1 MSRRTL
7 RFLKVY
13 FRVLAISCS
22 AQKRASQGLLSAYLA
37 LVLGDML
44 LQMWKYFDSGWHM
57 NDFQLRRQQYLA
69 FVKILDAMNVAYLL
83 AHMVMVVQA
92 LLWRNQ
98 ERILLSQLPPID
110 VGISLTNMRIHL
122 AVDCTITGSALLL
135 GVVNSIPA
143 NQMIANMR
151 YLYSTQAVRARCL
164 QVALLV
170 LRVDSQLVTLQTQMS
185 NGRHCNLELR
195 ATYAHIVR
203 LARKI
208 SDLYGLSV
216 LLMNMLCIGDFIMV
230 CYAYIVLWEI
240 TDSNLS
246 WVLLWQGLYVLL
258 PTMMKIWILCAAC
271 HNCAKHSEQL
281 QTLISGACQ
290 EIRSK
295 HGIDMGVNRD
305 QSNEFALQIMQNPV
319 QFNVCGIY
327 HLNLKTLAGVGPD

>member
-1 MSRRTL
+1 M
-7 RFLKVY
+7 
-13 FRVLAISCS
+13 
-22 AQKRASQGLLSAYLA
+22 
-37 LVLGDML
+37 LGDML
-44 LQMWKYFDSGWHM
+44 LQMWKYFNSGWQM

-83 AHMVMVVQA
+83 THMVMVVQA

-98 ERILLSQLPPID
+98 ERTLLSQLPPIG

-122 AVDCTITGSALLL
+122 AVDCIITGSTLLM
-135 GVVNSIPA
+135 GVVNSIQA
-143 NQMIANMR
+143 KQTIANMR

-170 LRVDSQLVTLQTQMS
+170 MRLDAQLLTLQAQLS
-185 NGRHCNLELR
+185 NGRRCNLELR

-203 LARKI
+203 LTRKI

-240 TDSNLS
+240 TDTNLS
-246 WVLLWQGLYVLL
+246 WLLIWQGFYVLL
-258 PTMMKIWILCAAC
+258 PTTMKIWILCAAC

-281 QTLISGACQ
+281 QTLLRGSCKENRTIY
-290 EIRSK
+290 
-295 HGIDMGVNRD
+295 GIDLRASRD
-305 QSNEFALQIMQNPV
+305 QTNEFALQIMQNPV
-319 QFNVCGIY
+319 HFDVCGIY
-327 HLNLKTLAGVGPD
+327 HLNLKTLAGMFLFILESLVIFLQFVALVKQQSI